1 MAELTLKMFT
11 SYSRLTQG
19 GTFLLP
25 SELQL
30 VNVFDAQWLFL
41 PHSAVWNATN
51 FSRNSKFQPST
62 CTNVIYVGNVTRL
75 QHHRWCNAELP
86 NAGMLQPHVKN
97 SSQSQFLILAFTWST
112 PCQYPNARDLKRQSA
127 AIMKVSHLISWCVV
141 HCKGH
146 GRVKQNASSH
156 SP

>member
-1 MAELTLKMFT
+1 MIIP
-11 SYSRLTQG
+11 S
-19 GTFLLP
+19 TFCGL
-25 SELQL
+25 ECDQ
-30 VNVFDAQWLFL
+30 FF
-41 PHSAVWNATN
+41 
-51 FSRNSKFQPST
+51 RNSKFQPST
-62 CTNVIYVGNVTRL
+62 CRNVIYIGNVTRL

-127 AIMKVSHLISWCVV
+127 ATMKVSHLISWCVV

-146 GRVKQNASSH
+146 CRVKQNASSH
-156 SP
+156 NPWKVKNNAVLMEQNSLQMYMVTLLLNYKLT